1 LQGCFLDKWRGL
13 AEDWGVGQEG
23 AFRSH
28 RLRGGLNTKKS
39 LKTILILDLRFLTGE
54 PGFHRGVAERL
65 RIVCPQGRD
74 VLAPRRRPPP
84 QGSWRAKAPK
94 RVPLDPRCPAWS
106 RVVPRSIFFG
116 TRRDTQ
122 LRSVDF
128 GLRSGRQQEEARIAR
143 ILGKRGAFEF
153 GVRNAE
159 SGGCDMI
166 MHDNGG

>member
-1 LQGCFLDKWRGL
+1 MEIFGLSGSFALPL
-13 AEDWGVGQEG
+13 AEKV
-23 AFRSH
+23 A
-28 RLRGGLNTKKS
+28 
-39 LKTILILDLRFLTGE
+39 
-54 PGFHRGVAERL
+54 GF
-65 RIVCPQGRD
+65 
-74 VLAPRRRPPP
+74 
-84 QGSWRAKAPK
+84 
-94 RVPLDPRCPAWS
+94 VPLDPGCPAWS